1 MLTALASVINL
12 SAVSLERS
20 KLIDPHNDEINV
32 ANSQLWNAHFI
43 CDTRKPRTLWLPEDI
58 FSTGRYIV
66 IVHPMK
72 SRSLCTLTNCRSE
85 KYSWDSKLR
94 ALWFLWVVK
103 IFFVLP
109 HFAPKLTFL
118 ASTLYYNWKLDI
130 FSLDRNHLS
139 IECRSFEDKEYC
151 CQRFSHR
158 RWVPDDHIWSKLYIF
173 NRSTLQ
179 DHCIQLVLRDLC
191 LSLQC
196 IVLRNKCLME
206 TIVPKFA
213 LGNFPEARRIRF
225 NLPKTAQNHFSSSKI
240 YWFITNY
247 LWFCTNKI
255 LKERQWPHI
264 FSFFSGKPSAWC
276 GSSLLFWPCLGS
288 GQM

>member
-1 MLTALASVINL
+1 M
-12 SAVSLERS
+12 
-20 KLIDPHNDEINV
+20 
-32 ANSQLWNAHFI
+32 
-43 CDTRKPRTLWLPEDI
+43 
-58 FSTGRYIV
+58 
-66 IVHPMK
+66 
-72 SRSLCTLTNCRSE
+72 
-85 KYSWDSKLR
+85 
-94 ALWFLWVVK
+94 
-103 IFFVLP
+103 
-109 HFAPKLTFL
+109 
-118 ASTLYYNWKLDI
+118 DI
-130 FSLDRNHLS
+130 FSLERNHLS
-139 IECRSFEDKEYC
+139 IECRFFEDKECC
-151 CQRFSHR
+151 CQRFSRR
-158 RWVPDDHIWSKLYIF
+158 RWVPDDHIWSIFIF

-179 DHCIQLVLRDLC
+179 NHCIKLVLQDPC

-196 IVLRNKCLME
+196 IVLRNRCLRKTVYIQIDITRSLHLIGLARSLPFIAMHCSSQQMFE
-206 TIVPKFA
+206 QTVVPNFA

-264 FSFFSGKPSAWC
+264 FFSGKLSAWC